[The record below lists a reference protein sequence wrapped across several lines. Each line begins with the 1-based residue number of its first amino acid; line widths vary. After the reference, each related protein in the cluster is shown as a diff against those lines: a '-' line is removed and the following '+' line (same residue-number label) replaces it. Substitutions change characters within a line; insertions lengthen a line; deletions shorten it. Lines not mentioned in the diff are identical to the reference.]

1 MIFDALAANDIDLY
15 VDYSGTLWANQF
27 HRTDIR
33 PRQEVLAE
41 LKTELAKQNIT
52 LLGELGFE
60 NAYALVMPR
69 KRAEQLGI
77 RTIADLAPHA
87 AGDVDRRRTMNSSR
101 GRNGPG

>member
-1 MIFDALAANDIDLY
+1 M
-15 VDYSGTLWANQF
+15 
-27 HRTDIR
+27 
-33 PRQEVLAE
+33 
-41 LKTELAKQNIT
+41 LAKQNIT

-87 AGDVDRRRTMNSSR
+87 AGMSIA
-101 GRNGPG
+101 GGL